1 MIKNSIFLFVSIMFV
16 FSCNNEIK
24 PNLKNSIIPPKAE
37 KIPVSFKK
45 FNDIRIDDYY
55 WLKERDN
62 PEVIDY
68 LERENDY
75 YEKMTSHTLDLQDKL
90 FNEIKNKIK
99 EDDESVPYFLNGYW
113 YKTKYEEGLGY
124 PIYTRYKDSLS
135 NNEEILFNCNE
146 LAEKHDYFNL
156 SNFQISP
163 DNKIVAY
170 SIDTVSRRLYTIQ
183 FKNLETGEIYN
194 DKIINSSG
202 SFAWAN
208 DNSTLFY
215 TNRDVNTLRNDK
227 IFKHK
232 LGTDYENDELIYFE
246 NDETFYTNVSKSK
259 SKKYII
265 ISSYSTLTSEFQF
278 LPADSI
284 NKDFKLFNKRKR
296 GVEYSINHYD
306 DHFFIITNKDNAY
319 NYKLM
324 KTEINK
330 TSSENWTDV
339 IEHRKNIL
347 IEGIDIFKDHLV
359 VSERVNGLNR
369 INIKKWDDSENYFLN
384 FDNETFSANTTTN
397 LDFDS
402 KKLRYAYNSLNEPY
416 SVVEFDMTTKE
427 KIILKQHE
435 VLDKKFNKN
444 NYVTERIWADSK
456 DGNQIPISLIYKK
469 GIKKDGSNPLLLYGY
484 GSYGNT
490 IDPSFSISRLSLLDR
505 GFIYAIAHV
514 RGSEYL
520 GRDWYEQGKLLNK
533 KNSFNDFVDTTKFLI
548 SKGYTSSKHCYA
560 YGGSAGGLLMGA
572 VLNIAP
578 ELYNG
583 VIAAVPFVDV
593 ITTMLDETIPLT
605 TSEYDEWGNPNQ
617 KQYYNYMMSYSPY
630 DNVSK
635 VNYPNLL
642 VTTGLHDSQVQY
654 WEPAKWVAKLRD
666 YKLDKN
672 YLFLNT
678 NMETGHGGSS
688 GRFEAIKD
696 LAKEYAFI
704 LDLENIYD

>member
-1 MIKNSIFLFVSIMFV
+1 MFV
-16 FSCNNEIK
+16 ISCNNEIK
-24 PNLKNSIIPPKAE
+24 PPLKNSIIPPVAD

-55 WLKERDN
+55 WLKEREN

-75 YEKMTSHTLDLQDKL
+75 YEKMTSHTLDLQNKL
-90 FNEIKNKIK
+90 FKEIKDKIK
-99 EDDESVPYFLNGYW
+99 EDDESIPYFLNGYW
-113 YKTKYEEGLGY
+113 YKTKYKEGLDY
-124 PIYTRYKDSLS
+124 PVYTRFKDSL
-135 NNEEILFNCNE
+135 NNKEEILFDCNE
-146 LAEKHDYFNL
+146 LAKKHDYFNL

-163 DNKIVAY
+163 DNKIVAF
-170 SIDTVSRRLYTIQ
+170 STDVISRRLYSVQ
-183 FKNLETGEIYN
+183 FKNLETGKVYN

-215 TNRDVNTLRNDK
+215 TSRDVNTLRNDK
-227 IFKHK
+227 IFKHV
-232 LGTDYENDELIYFE
+232 LNTDYENDELVYFE
-246 NDETFYTNVSKSK
+246 KDETFYTNVSKSK
-259 SKKYII
+259 SKKFII
-265 ISSYSTLTSEFQF
+265 ISSFSTLTSEFQF
-278 LPADSI
+278 LPADNI
-284 NKDFKLFNKRKR
+284 NESFKLFNKRKR

-306 DHFFIITNKDNAY
+306 DHFYIITNKDKAY

-324 KTEINK
+324 KTKISE

-339 IEHRKNIL
+339 VEHRKNVL

-359 VSERVNGLNR
+359 VSERVDGLNR

-384 FDNETFSANTTTN
+384 FDNETFSSNTTTN
-397 LDFDS
+397 LDFNS
-402 KKLRYAYNSLNEPY
+402 KKLKYAYNSLNEPY
-416 SVVEFDMTTKE
+416 SVIEFDMITKE
-427 KIILKQHE
+427 KTVLKQHK
-435 VLDKKFNKN
+435 VLDKNFSKD
-444 NYVTERIWADSK
+444 NYVTERIWADSQ
-456 DGNQIPISLIYKK
+456 DGNRIPISLIYKK
-469 GIKKDGSNPLLLYGY
+469 GIKRDGSNPLLIYGY

-505 GFIYAIAHV
+505 GFIYAISHV

-520 GRDWYEQGKLLNK
+520 GRDWYENGKLLNK
-533 KNSFNDFVDTTKFLI
+533 KNSFNDFVDSTKFLI
-548 SKGYTSSKHCYA
+548 SEGYTSPEHCYA

-572 VLNIAP
+572 VINMAP

-617 KQYYNYMMSYSPY
+617 KEYYEYMMSYSPY

-635 VNYPNLL
+635 LKYPNLL

-666 YKLDKN
+666 YKQDQN

-696 LAKEYAFI
+696 LAKEYAF
-704 LDLENIYD
+704 LFDLENIYN